1 VGWGVTK
8 WLARLPVAR
17 RTIVLVP
24 GSNIGRVGRGGGV
37 SSLGKKQRCRSG
49 PLYDGALSVWSDT
62 SKFKKSKKYTRGKDF
77 KQKSTYEK
85 MKGGGKLKSTKDKEN
100 MHSRT
105 SHMLEK

>member
-1 VGWGVTK
+1 MEWGVAK

-24 GSNIGRVGRGGGV
+24 GSNIGRVGRGGRV

-62 SKFKKSKKYTRGKDF
+62 GKVKKSKKYTTGKDF
-77 KQKSTYEK
+77 KQKK
-85 MKGGGKLKSTKDKEN
+85 VRMK
-100 MHSRT
+100 R
-105 SHMLEK
+105 